1 MVLLIRFILVAIII
15 YLIVKSFVRFFEEE
29 KRSSQN
35 RHENNYTGNS
45 GSKGVAKDV
54 GEYIDYEEVD

>member
-1 MVLLIRFILVAIII
+1 
-15 YLIVKSFVRFFEEE
+15 VRFFEEE

-35 RHENNYTGNS
+35 RHENNHTGNT